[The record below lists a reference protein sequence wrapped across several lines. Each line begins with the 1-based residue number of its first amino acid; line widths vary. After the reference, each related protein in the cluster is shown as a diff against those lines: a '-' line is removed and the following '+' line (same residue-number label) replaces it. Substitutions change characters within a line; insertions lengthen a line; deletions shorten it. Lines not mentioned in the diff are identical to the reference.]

1 MNCDHCEFRVGCHI
15 RKAHEDGTATFSCG
29 MDFGSGNAE
38 TVWHRGRYV
47 NGGFVL
53 EYDEREEPSYRQHLE
68 WFEEDFRKQLLE
80 VYATSIKK
88 TEAAILEW
96 VRCNP
101 ICYTNPCGALLDGIH
116 GVTLP
121 ATFPKPDV
129 VTAERYDVVELFL
142 QFPLGLP
149 IELKGITV

>member
-1 MNCDHCEFRVGCHI
+1 MNCDHCEFSVGCNI
-15 RKAHEDGTATFSCG
+15 RNAHEDGNAVFTCG
-29 MDFGSGNAE
+29 MDFGSGNGE
-38 TVWHRGRYV
+38 TVVHRGRYV

-53 EYDEREEPSYRQHLE
+53 EYDECEDPSYRQHLE

-80 VYATSIKK
+80 VYSKSIKK
-88 TEAAILEW
+88 TEAAILDW
-96 VRCNP
+96 IRCNP
-101 ICYTNPCGALLDGIH
+101 ICYKNPCGALLDGIY

-142 QFPLGLP
+142 QFPLG
-149 IELKGITV
+149 IQTELKGIAV